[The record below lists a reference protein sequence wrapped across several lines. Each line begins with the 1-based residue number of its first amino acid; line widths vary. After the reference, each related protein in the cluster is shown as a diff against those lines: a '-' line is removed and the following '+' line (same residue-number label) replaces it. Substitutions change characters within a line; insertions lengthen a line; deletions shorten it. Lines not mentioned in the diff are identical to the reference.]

1 MEAVQRNQDAA
12 SRYAGASASGVS
24 PAGSAAAYRG
34 NASLETAPP
43 EPADNE
49 TTVTLS
55 ARAQQLAT
63 QPQEGSTPG
72 TGAPE
77 AADNGQAATEQMS
90 LLNAQLRRTYAGAGG
105 PG

>member
-12 SRYAGASASGVS
+12 SRYTGASAPGVS
-24 PAGSAAAYRG
+24 LAGGAAAYRR
-34 NASLETAPP
+34 NASLDAVSP

-55 ARAQQLAT
+55 PRAQQLAA
-63 QPQEGSTPG
+63 QPQEGRAAG

-77 AADNGQAATEQMS
+77 VADSAQATTEQMS

>member
-12 SRYAGASASGVS
+12 SRFTGAAAPSVNQAGN
-24 PAGSAAAYRG
+24 AAAYRR
-34 NASLETAPP
+34 NASLEAAPP
-43 EPADNE
+43 EPAGNE

-55 ARAQQLAT
+55 ARAQELAA
-63 QPQEGSTPG
+63 QPKDGRAA
-72 TGAPE
+72 GASP
-77 AADNGQAATEQMS
+77 APDNGQATTEQMS

>member
-12 SRYAGASASGVS
+12 SRYTGASASGVNQ
-24 PAGSAAAYRG
+24 AGGAAAYRR
-34 NASLETAPP
+34 NASLDAAPP

-55 ARAQQLAT
+55 ARAQQLTT

-72 TGAPE
+72 TGGPG
-77 AADNGQAATEQMS
+77 AADNAQATTEQMS